1 MEKAHLTLYT
11 VIGSPQHILTGIQ
24 SLFAPVI
31 QSVDTEADQ
40 IRVTL
45 QDDSLLVFH
54 LSHVREKAGFIEMH
68 IEGMANYFA
77 QAATSNPAL
86 KENVLRQIRCF
97 NCVVGIVFETDD
109 NNDRT
114 RYLINTLFD
123 LAHQVKGYLLYP
135 NMHLYDGE
143 GKLVFSREGESELT
157 EFTPVAHAD
166 LLDGDRPEETSA
178 DRERRERSVA
188 LLQTQGIPYLET
200 LKSEVPETEVH
211 LKSRE
216 EMMQRAA
223 TLFAV
228 AVYSEVMLSEN
239 PDRNEALTYF
249 NKMDEIY
256 GIQSWLTP
264 AEAAYISNPDPTGQE
279 CIQFVWRYENCAV
292 LLWAAGIVEE
302 LPYPSEICDVPV
314 IAAIFWQHKSIGD
327 LLGQGIGHGLPV
339 DLDAHIVLQLVEHLI
354 ILIAA
359 GQGGDAA
366 HDVKFRL
373 IRVGVD
379 LPGVY
384 IVHQAAGASGQACG
398 QHEDRQRG
406 GSSPFPNLFHGHFS
420 FLSPSPR
427 RP

>member
-157 EFTPVAHAD
+157 EFTLVAHAD
-166 LLDGDRPEETSA
+166 LLDG
-178 DRERRERSVA
+178 
-188 LLQTQGIPYLET
+188 
-200 LKSEVPETEVH
+200 
-211 LKSRE
+211 
-216 EMMQRAA
+216 
-223 TLFAV
+223 
-228 AVYSEVMLSEN
+228 
-239 PDRNEALTYF
+239 
-249 NKMDEIY
+249 
-256 GIQSWLTP
+256 
-264 AEAAYISNPDPTGQE
+264 
-279 CIQFVWRYENCAV
+279 
-292 LLWAAGIVEE
+292 GIVMERH
-302 LPYPSEICDVPV
+302 YTFNWITGANKG
-314 IAAIFWQHKSIGD
+314 AAWDDIQ
-327 LLGQGIGHGLPV
+327 
-339 DLDAHIVLQLVEHLI
+339 
-354 ILIAA
+354 
-359 GQGGDAA
+359 
-366 HDVKFRL
+366 
-373 IRVGVD
+373 
-379 LPGVY
+379 
-384 IVHQAAGASGQACG
+384 
-398 QHEDRQRG
+398 
-406 GSSPFPNLFHGHFS
+406 PNT
-420 FLSPSPR
+420 
-427 RP
+427 

>member
-143 GKLVFSREGESELT
+143 GKLVFSREGE
-157 EFTPVAHAD
+157 
-166 LLDGDRPEETSA
+166 
-178 DRERRERSVA
+178 
-188 LLQTQGIPYLET
+188 
-200 LKSEVPETEVH
+200 TEVH

-327 LLGQGIGHGLPV
+327 LLGQGIARSTTEILDQA
-339 DLDAHIVLQLVEHLI
+339 DLTYRYDWACVDAHIHKQEAPARLDGGIVMERHYTFNWI
-354 ILIAA
+354 TGANKGAA
-359 GQGGDAA
+359 WDDIQ
-366 HDVKFRL
+366 
-373 IRVGVD
+373 
-379 LPGVY
+379 
-384 IVHQAAGASGQACG
+384 
-398 QHEDRQRG
+398 
-406 GSSPFPNLFHGHFS
+406 PNT
-420 FLSPSPR
+420 
-427 RP
+427 

>member
-68 IEGMANYFA
+68 IEGM
-77 QAATSNPAL
+77 
-86 KENVLRQIRCF
+86 F

-166 LLDGDRPEETSA
+166 LLDG
-178 DRERRERSVA
+178 
-188 LLQTQGIPYLET
+188 
-200 LKSEVPETEVH
+200 
-211 LKSRE
+211 
-216 EMMQRAA
+216 
-223 TLFAV
+223 
-228 AVYSEVMLSEN
+228 
-239 PDRNEALTYF
+239 
-249 NKMDEIY
+249 
-256 GIQSWLTP
+256 
-264 AEAAYISNPDPTGQE
+264 
-279 CIQFVWRYENCAV
+279 
-292 LLWAAGIVEE
+292 GIVMERH
-302 LPYPSEICDVPV
+302 YTFNWITGANKG
-314 IAAIFWQHKSIGD
+314 AAWDDIQ
-327 LLGQGIGHGLPV
+327 
-339 DLDAHIVLQLVEHLI
+339 
-354 ILIAA
+354 
-359 GQGGDAA
+359 
-366 HDVKFRL
+366 
-373 IRVGVD
+373 
-379 LPGVY
+379 
-384 IVHQAAGASGQACG
+384 
-398 QHEDRQRG
+398 
-406 GSSPFPNLFHGHFS
+406 PNT
-420 FLSPSPR
+420 
-427 RP
+427 

>member
-1 MEKAHLTLYT
+1 MEKANLTLYT

-24 SLFAPVI
+24 YLFAPVI

-54 LSHVREKAGFIEMH
+54 LSHVREKAGFIKMH

-114 RYLINTLFD
+114 HYLINTLFD
-123 LAHQVKGYLLYP
+123 LAHQVNGYLLYP
-135 NMHLYDGE
+135 NMHLYNRQ
-143 GKLVFSREGESELT
+143 GKLVFSRDGESELT
-157 EFTPVAHAD
+157 DFTPIAHAD
-166 LLDGDRPEETSA
+166 LLDGNRPEEVAA
-178 DRERRERSVA
+178 DRERKERSVA

-200 LKSEVPETEVH
+200 LKSEVLEAEVQ

-216 EMMQRAA
+216 EMIQRAT

-256 GIQSWLTP
+256 GIHRWLTP
-264 AEAAYISNPDPTGQE
+264 AEQTYISNLEATEQE
-279 CIQFVWRYENCAV
+279 HIQFVWHYENCAV

-302 LPYPSEICDVPV
+302 LPYPSEICDIPV
-314 IAAIFWQHKSIGD
+314 IAAIFWQHQGTEELLTKGIARSKEEILDMADLTYRYDWACVDARIHHKDAPAQLDGGIVMERHYTFNWIIG
-327 LLGQGIGHGLPV
+327 
-339 DLDAHIVLQLVEHLI
+339 ANC
-354 ILIAA
+354 
-359 GQGGDAA
+359 
-366 HDVKFRL
+366 
-373 IRVGVD
+373 
-379 LPGVY
+379 
-384 IVHQAAGASGQACG
+384 GADWDDIQ
-398 QHEDRQRG
+398 
-406 GSSPFPNLFHGHFS
+406 PNT
-420 FLSPSPR
+420 
-427 RP
+427 

>member
-157 EFTPVAHAD
+157 EFTPIAHAD

-178 DRERRERSVA
+178 DRERRERTVA

-327 LLGQGIGHGLPV
+327 LLGQGIARSTTEILDQA
-339 DLDAHIVLQLVEHLI
+339 DLTYRYDWACVDAHIHKQEAPARLDGGIVMERHYTFNWI
-354 ILIAA
+354 TGANKGAA
-359 GQGGDAA
+359 WDDIQ
-366 HDVKFRL
+366 
-373 IRVGVD
+373 
-379 LPGVY
+379 
-384 IVHQAAGASGQACG
+384 
-398 QHEDRQRG
+398 
-406 GSSPFPNLFHGHFS
+406 PNT
-420 FLSPSPR
+420 
-427 RP
+427 

>member
-1 MEKAHLTLYT
+1 M
-11 VIGSPQHILTGIQ
+11 TGIQ

-166 LLDGDRPEETSA
+166 LLDG
-178 DRERRERSVA
+178 
-188 LLQTQGIPYLET
+188 
-200 LKSEVPETEVH
+200 
-211 LKSRE
+211 
-216 EMMQRAA
+216 
-223 TLFAV
+223 
-228 AVYSEVMLSEN
+228 
-239 PDRNEALTYF
+239 
-249 NKMDEIY
+249 
-256 GIQSWLTP
+256 
-264 AEAAYISNPDPTGQE
+264 
-279 CIQFVWRYENCAV
+279 
-292 LLWAAGIVEE
+292 GIVMERH
-302 LPYPSEICDVPV
+302 YTFNWITGANKG
-314 IAAIFWQHKSIGD
+314 AAWDDIQ
-327 LLGQGIGHGLPV
+327 
-339 DLDAHIVLQLVEHLI
+339 
-354 ILIAA
+354 
-359 GQGGDAA
+359 
-366 HDVKFRL
+366 
-373 IRVGVD
+373 
-379 LPGVY
+379 
-384 IVHQAAGASGQACG
+384 
-398 QHEDRQRG
+398 
-406 GSSPFPNLFHGHFS
+406 PNT
-420 FLSPSPR
+420 
-427 RP
+427 

>member
-157 EFTPVAHAD
+157 EFTPIAHAD

-279 CIQFVWRYENCAV
+279 CIQFVWRYENCALSFRDLRCACHCSH
-292 LLWAAGIVEE
+292 LLATQKYRRPARPGNRQKHNGNSRPSGPDLPIRLGLCRCTYSQARSTGPAGRRNR
-302 LPYPSEICDVPV
+302 
-314 IAAIFWQHKSIGD
+314 
-327 LLGQGIGHGLPV
+327 HGTPLY
-339 DLDAHIVLQLVEHLI
+339 LQLDNRSQ
-354 ILIAA
+354 
-359 GQGGDAA
+359 QGGSLGRYSTQYLNISERIYRYF
-366 HDVKFRL
+366 VKEKSNL
-373 IRVGVD
+373 
-379 LPGVY
+379 LNN
-384 IVHQAAGASGQACG
+384 
-398 QHEDRQRG
+398 
-406 GSSPFPNLFHGHFS
+406 PFNTKLF
-420 FLSPSPR
+420 L
-427 RP
+427 